1 MRQVIYAGLCALGV
15 SACTSIPLT
24 SIPKLAALEPETM
37 ALEKVELAV
46 RVQEDF
52 QLYRDG
58 AQLRLGANGPVLEE
72 PKELML
78 ELVPSLEDLT
88 PYLQREE
95 RRGYRIAMFEVNPDD
110 AENIRAF
117 REELLA
123 LKARSEGKGKN
134 DLSIAA
140 RAHGCLADGSN
151 PFQDL
156 RMKLY
161 LRTGAEKEFFT
172 LFKEQ
177 KLKVGASG
185 DGQKGISYCDEED
198 TPNLLWT
205 QSP

>member
-1 MRQVIYAGLCALGV
+1 
-15 SACTSIPLT
+15 
-24 SIPKLAALEPETM
+24 
-37 ALEKVELAV
+37 
-46 RVQEDF
+46 
-52 QLYRDG
+52 
-58 AQLRLGANGPVLEE
+58 
-72 PKELML
+72 ML
-78 ELVPSLEDLT
+78 ELLPSLEELT

-95 RRGYRIAMFEVNPDD
+95 RQGYRIAIFEVNPDD
-110 AENIRAF
+110 AENIKVF

-134 DLSIAA
+134 GFSIAA

-161 LRTGAEKEFFT
+161 LRSDSDEEFFT

-177 KLKVGASG
+177 RIEVGKSDNG
-185 DGQKGISYCDEED
+185 RRGISYCNEED
-198 TPNLLWT
+198 TANLLWT